1 MPRTLLILLLAAAPL
16 GALAPVGRWELV
28 HVPDLPSAIERTIAP
43 MNALVRPFARALLA
57 RINPVFRQVQVSQTD
72 TEITIQFEDR
82 PALRLPAD
90 GTPVAWFRN
99 AGERLMVMARMNGE
113 DLEQT
118 YQTPEGERTTV
129 FHVDPDSRLLRLQVT
144 VRSGR
149 LPAPLT
155 YTVAYRPGS

>member
-1 MPRTLLILLLAAAPL
+1 VPRSLLILLLAAAPL
-16 GALAPVGRWELV
+16 GALQPVGRWELAN
-28 HVPDLPSAIERTIAP
+28 VPDLPSAIERAVAP

-57 RINPVFRQVQVSQTD
+57 RINPVFRQLQVDRTES
-72 TEITIQFEDR
+72 EITIQFEDR

-90 GTPVAWFRN
+90 GTPVEWFHSAR
-99 AGERLMVMARMNGE
+99 EKLRIMARMNGD

-118 YQTPEGERTTV
+118 YQTTEGERTTV
-129 FHVDPDSRLLRLQVT
+129 FHVDPGSRLLRLHVT

-149 LPAPLT
+149 LPSPLT